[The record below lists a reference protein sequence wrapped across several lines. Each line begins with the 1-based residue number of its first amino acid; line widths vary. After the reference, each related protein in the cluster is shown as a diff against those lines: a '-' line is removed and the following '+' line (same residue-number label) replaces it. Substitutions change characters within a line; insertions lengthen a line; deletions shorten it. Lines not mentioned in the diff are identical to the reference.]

1 MFNFTIIIILF
12 FFSKLESKEFCEI
25 NEFDNLTHKII
36 ECRRGEIVFGTFSFF
51 SENFNHDYEY
61 LEVYEIK
68 IIKKLK
74 KKIVNFVIS
83 YCDKNKSIKIKE
95 IINPFKKKKLKYKN
109 EVIVSCVFK

>member
-51 SENFNHDYEY
+51 FQ
-61 LEVYEIK
+61 
-68 IIKKLK
+68 
-74 KKIVNFVIS
+74 
-83 YCDKNKSIKIKE
+83 KSLIMITNIWKSMK
-95 IINPFKKKKLKYKN
+95 
-109 EVIVSCVFK
+109 

>member
-1 MFNFTIIIILF
+1 MNLITLLIKSLNVEGE
-12 FFSKLESKEFCEI
+12 KLYLEHS
-25 NEFDNLTHKII
+25 
-36 ECRRGEIVFGTFSFF
+36 VFF
-51 SENFNHDYEY
+51 SEIFNHDYEY

-95 IINPFKKKKLKYKN
+95 IINPVKKKKLKYKN

>member
-36 ECRRGEIVFGTFSFF
+36 ECRRRNCIWNIQFF
-51 SENFNHDYEY
+51 FQKSLTMIKY

-74 KKIVNFVIS
+74 KNCKFCYFI
-83 YCDKNKSIKIKE
+83 
-95 IINPFKKKKLKYKN
+95 L
-109 EVIVSCVFK
+109 